1 MSFSLFDE
9 LNENK
14 KNQKRNFKSKHV
26 ETLENYLNIWNINP
40 NYKDINSGFLN
51 AKFLS
56 LLALITF
63 FIVGTYLICFNFIIS
78 LIIGL
83 FTFTFFIVS
92 FESNMLNF
100 NKLDNHSN
108 GKLKRLDPFKD
119 LIFFFSEENANIIF
133 FTNKKDMITV
143 GISIFNVKIIP
154 ENIHPSLNQF
164 IKSLNEL
171 QVPFSYQIFQTPLD
185 ISPKNYQE
193 DLKHHQKT
201 DLINSYNTSVHFCT
215 FYDVRGILSNKK
227 LLGLTEKLTEY
238 IEIMR
243 SNFSANFPH
252 FNLKL
257 LSGNELIS
265 ALRAVVTKNNSVN
278 VSENNNE
285 FMIKRIK
292 FHEIVKLL
300 FCIFILIYSMYLT
313 LSLNFLF
320 IFTVL
325 LGLILVANIFWIWWR
340 EPLSNLSLSN
350 IKTNNNL
357 IIVNPF
363 KDINFYRIKGLSESL
378 FLHVNSLLINLKMV
392 NLKYATPVYHSKLP
406 ICYPGKFY
414 RALIREKIT
423 FGYNIITAPMSFYS
437 FDKECYKFLN
447 EKSKRALTYSSRN
460 SKSDLEGKNWLDM
473 RAGIWRLIMTISIF
487 NYKYTEILNLEEI
500 LSMEQELNQKLKLLI
515 NSFTMNYHRFELVP
529 LKNKVL
535 ISGFLCETLK
545 NKFIYLSG
553 THLKYI
559 MFQGKA
565 LIYLIQIADE
575 FKKGV
580 ESKIAAE
587 FNTPLQ
593 LENFITFGDTIN
605 TEFLEQEVPAGFLE
619 DQIHNLLIVNGKA
632 KNREDLAMKLVI
644 ELIKA
649 QLPSLIF
656 DFSGQWSKIIK
667 YFLDTRQAPD
677 FLHFKLGRV
686 FNIDPIRSDISY
698 DTNNT
703 DYLDYIFDS
712 YAMVFKKDE
721 KTMDLFKNTILRNP
735 DLDIAS
741 LNLELK
747 NQQSWEKTPIS
758 DTIIAL
764 FDEFT
769 QGDFRFFNT
778 NLTEHEYNITFKDFI
793 SDDRTVILDLSIIN
807 DYRKQIFITFII
819 LSKIIHYIRNFDDFY
834 KKLIV
839 IPRIDIIF
847 ETIYLEKTMNY
858 GRIDKFLDPLRREG
872 FGLICL
878 ANQIHYLHPNVFNYF
893 QNIVSFRANYGGDIK
908 VLKNIMNLQE
918 LHGTG
923 YYTSSRNNTYQIDY
937 LMNMKENDVLIKR
950 SDLYQPFPAIIDD
963 GMIQELNPMSH
974 NEIIAY
980 MKGQGYDL
988 QLSEK
993 KILEQTKKTIF
1004 EKDLGKYAIFLEEII
1019 NFLRNLKAVDKI
1031 GNLYKSK
1038 IKEEL
1043 MKFVYSKGIK
1053 ITNDKRK
1060 LKQLRDEL
1068 FEILIKFEYLVEDHP
1083 KTAGGSEA
1091 IRASYSVGNK
1101 YENALNDYYQ
1111 IKKNSLTDVSI
1122 NVIEKNS
1129 DKNVEVKGLFKEIPN
1144 ISENELN
1151 NFKEILAKKIS
1162 DLYFDLFQIHKFIN
1176 KNEFEL
1182 ALKIEKDFVK
1192 KFLINLYKE
1201 FYQVNYIITEKDLER
1216 FSEFL
1221 SKNKYF
1227 PYSKTQILNILSQCN
1242 LLDVEHENMYL
1253 QVKENYKLLSEFFNQ
1268 IQLKISES

>member
-1 MSFSLFDE
+1 MSFSLSNE
-9 LNENK
+9 LNVKK
-14 KNQKRNFKSKHV
+14 KNQKRNFKSGYV
-26 ETLENYLNIWNINP
+26 ETLDNYLNIWNINP
-40 NYKDINSGFLN
+40 NYKDINSGLLN

-63 FIVGTYLICFNFIIS
+63 FMVGTYLICFYIVIS

-83 FTFTFFIVS
+83 LTIIFFIVA
-92 FESNMLNF
+92 F
-100 NKLDNHSN
+100 NNKIQNLSKIYSHSN
-108 GKLKRLDPFKD
+108 GKLVRLDPFED
-119 LIFFFSEENANIIF
+119 LIFFFSEGNANILF

-143 GISIFNVKIIP
+143 GISIFNVRIIP

-171 QVPFSYQIFQTPLD
+171 QVPFSYQILQTPLD
-185 ISPKNYQE
+185 ISLKNSREDPKQP
-193 DLKHHQKT
+193 QKT
-201 DLINSYNTSVHFCT
+201 DIINSYKTSIYFCS
-215 FYDVRGILSNKK
+215 FYDVRGILSYKK

-238 IEIMR
+238 RETMR

-252 FNLKL
+252 FNIKL

-265 ALRAVVTKNNSVN
+265 ALRAIVVKNDSLN
-278 VSENNNE
+278 VSQNDNTFMVRKIKYNE
-285 FMIKRIK
+285 IL
-292 FHEIVKLL
+292 KLL
-300 FCIFILIYSMYLT
+300 FCCFILIYSMFLT
-313 LSLNFLF
+313 LSLGFLF
-320 IFTVL
+320 VFTFL
-325 LGLILVANIFWIWWR
+325 LGLVLIAIIFWIWWR
-340 EPLSNLSLSN
+340 EPLSHLSLSN

-357 IIVNPF
+357 IIIDPF
-363 KDINFYRIKGLSESL
+363 KDINFYRIRGLSESL
-378 FLHVNSLLINLKMV
+378 FLHINSLLINLKMV
-392 NLKYATPVYHSKLP
+392 NLKYASPVYHSKLP

-423 FGYNIITAPMSFYS
+423 FGYNIITAPISFYT

-447 EKSKRALTYSSRN
+447 EKNKQALVRSSRRIKN
-460 SKSDLEGKNWLDM
+460 DLEGKNWLDM
-473 RAGIWRLIMTISIF
+473 RSGIWRLIMTISVF
-487 NYKYTEILNLEEI
+487 NYKYTESLKLEEI
-500 LSMEQELNQKLKLLI
+500 LSMEQELNQKLKLV
-515 NSFTMNYHRFELVP
+515 NNAFRMNYHRFELVP
-529 LKNKVL
+529 LKNKAL

-545 NKFIYLSG
+545 NKFISLSG
-553 THLKYI
+553 TYLNYL

-605 TEFLEQEVPAGFLE
+605 TEFLEQEVPAGFLK

-632 KNREDLAMKLVI
+632 KDREALAMKLVI
-644 ELIKA
+644 ELVKA

-656 DFSGQWSKIIK
+656 DFSGQWSKIIR
-667 YFLDTRQAPD
+667 YFLDTRQRAD
-677 FLHFKLGRV
+677 FLHFKLGKV
-686 FNIDPIRSDISY
+686 FNLDPIRSDIPY

-712 YAMVFKKDE
+712 YAMVFKKDD

-793 SDDRTVILDLSIIN
+793 SDDKTVIIDLSEIN

-834 KKLIV
+834 EKLIV

-847 ETIYLEKTMNY
+847 EKYYLDKTMNY
-858 GRIDKFLDPLRREG
+858 GRIDKFLESLLREG

-878 ANQIHYLHPNVFNYF
+878 ANQIHYLHSNIFNYL
-893 QNIVSFRANYGGDIK
+893 QNIVSFRANYRGDIK
-908 VLKNIMNLQE
+908 VLQNQMNLQE

-937 LMNMKENDVLIKR
+937 LMNMKENDILIKR
-950 SDLYQPFPAIIDD
+950 SDLYQPFPAVID
-963 GMIQELNPMSH
+963 
-974 NEIIAY
+974 NEIIKEQNPMDYNEIIEY
-980 MKGQGYDL
+980 MKEQGYDL
-988 QLSEK
+988 QLTEK

-1004 EKDLGKYAIFLEEII
+1004 EKDLGKYVIFLEEII

-1043 MKFVYSKGIK
+1043 MKIIYSKGIK
-1053 ITNDKRK
+1053 ITNDKKK
-1060 LKQLRDEL
+1060 LKKLRDDL
-1068 FEILIKFEYLVEDHP
+1068 FDILIKFEYLVEDHP

-1091 IRASYSVGNK
+1091 IRASYSIGKK

-1129 DKNVEVKGLFKEIPN
+1129 EKNMDLGFFKEKPN
-1144 ISENELN
+1144 ISEDEID

-1162 DLYFDLFQIHKFIN
+1162 DLYFDLFQIHKYIN

-1201 FYQVNYIITEKDLER
+1201 FYHVNYIITEKDLEV
-1216 FSEFL
+1216 FSEYL

-1227 PYSKTQILNILSQCN
+1227 PYSKAQIHNILSQCSS
-1242 LLDVEHENMYL
+1242 LDEEHEDMDL